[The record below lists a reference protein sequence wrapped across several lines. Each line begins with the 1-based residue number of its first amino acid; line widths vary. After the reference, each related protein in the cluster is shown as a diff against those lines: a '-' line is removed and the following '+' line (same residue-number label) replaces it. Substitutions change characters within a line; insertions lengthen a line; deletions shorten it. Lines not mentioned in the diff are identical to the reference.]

1 MGRGQGG
8 DGMRRGVAGGERAPM
23 NSILDGLKALGP
35 GRLAAL
41 GLVSVAMLGLLGV
54 LMLRGAGTDRMA
66 LLYADLDLREAGQI
80 AEHLDAAHIPHQSAG
95 SGAQI
100 MVPADQVTRARLL
113 LAKDSLPSGGSIG
126 YEIFDRG
133 DSFTTSE
140 FQQNI
145 NQLRALEGEL
155 ARTIRSINGV
165 RAARVHLVLPKREP
179 FSRDRQEAQASVLL
193 TTAGVGRLDHQGVQA
208 VVTLVSAAV
217 PGLRPQ
223 NVAVV
228 DSNGNLLAR
237 AGDNSQ
243 GSDTAQT
250 TEELRRGME
259 ARVARAVEEMLE
271 PSLGAG
277 HVRAEATVDA
287 DFDKVSE
294 SQERYD
300 PDGQVVRSTQTTTD
314 ASKSS
319 EAAQTVTVQNNLPN
333 ADAGAP
339 SAAGAQ
345 DQKQEETTNYE
356 ISKTVRTI
364 AHEQAQIKRISLA
377 VLVDGIEGRAADG
390 AASWQPRPQEELDR
404 ISKLVKTAIGFD
416 TRRGDQV
423 EVVSMRFAAPAE
435 ALPAEKQGILTVLE
449 HGDLVH
455 IAQTLLIGLVA
466 VSVLLLVVRPM
477 VVRLTTLPHGA
488 LGTDTAGMRALGA
501 PAGAAGL
508 PGGPSVPLL
517 TGPAGDRAAAVT
529 NALLIDESMVNLANI
544 EGQLRASSIRRLSE
558 LVEKHPE
565 ESLAIVR
572 SWMQQEAS

>member
-1 MGRGQGG
+1 MKS
-8 DGMRRGVAGGERAPM
+8 V
-23 NSILDGLKALGP
+23 LDGLKALGP

-41 GLVSVAMLGLLGV
+41 VLVSAAMLGLLGV
-54 LMLRGAGTDRMA
+54 LMLRGGGNERMA
-66 LLYADLDLREAGQI
+66 LLYADLDLREAAQI
-80 AEHLDAAHIPHQSAG
+80 AEHLDAAHIVHQSAG
-95 SGAQI
+95 NGAQI

-133 DSFTTSE
+133 DSFTTNE
-140 FQQNI
+140 FQQNM

-179 FSRDRQEAQASVLL
+179 FSRERQGAQASVLL
-193 TTAGVGRLDHQGVQA
+193 TTAGVGRLDHEGVQA
-208 VVTLVSAAV
+208 VVTMVAAAV

-237 AGDNSQ
+237 AGEENQ
-243 GSDTAQT
+243 GSAAAQT

-277 HVRAEATVDA
+277 HVRAEATVEA

-314 ASKSS
+314 ASKST
-319 EAAQTVTVQNNLPN
+319 EAGQTVTVQNNLPG

-339 SAAGAQ
+339 SAAGTQ

-377 VLVDGIEGRAADG
+377 VLVDGMESKAADG
-390 AASWQPRPQEELDR
+390 TASWQPRAQEELDR

-416 TRRGDQV
+416 AKRGDQV
-423 EVVSMRFAAPAE
+423 EVVSMRFAAAAE
-435 ALPAEKQGILTVLE
+435 ALPAEKKGILTMLDR
-449 HGDLVH
+449 GDLVH
-455 IAQTLLIGLVA
+455 VAQTLLIGLVA

-477 VVRLTTLPHGA
+477 VVRLTTLPQGA
-488 LGTDTAGMRALGA
+488 LGADGAAARALGA
-501 PAGAAGL
+501 PAAGASL
-508 PGGPSVPLL
+508 PGAPSLPLL
-517 TGPAGDRAAAVT
+517 TGPAADRAAAVT
-529 NALLIDESMVNLANI
+529 NALINDESMVNIANI
-544 EGQLRASSIRRLSE
+544 EGQLRASSIRRLSD
-558 LVEKHPE
+558 LVDKHPE

-572 SWMQQEAS
+572 AWMQQEVS